1 MKIIDRIQKAQ
12 EEGRPLFSFEYFS
25 PKTAQGMVNLQ
36 DRIERMCYLG
46 PAFIDITWGAGG
58 SRPAAT
64 LEVVSNAQKVYGVE
78 TCMHLICTNN
88 PTDKIDKALNEA
100 RACGNQNILAL
111 RGDPPH
117 GQSEWTA
124 CEGGLNYASDLIRY
138 IRKTHGDYFGIGVAG
153 YPEKHPESAS
163 MEEDLKYLKEKVD
176 AGADFIVTQL
186 FFDVP
191 LFLDWVQK
199 CRDYGITC
207 PIIPG
212 VMPIQ
217 AYASFKK
224 NTVDTSVPQ
233 WILDGI
239 EPIKNDDQAV
249 RAFGVEVGIKMTLD
263 LLQAGVCGIHYYTF
277 NLERSTR
284 LILEGAGLVG
294 KTEYYIKKKN
304 MPWRSS
310 FDERRKEES
319 VRPIFWSNRAK
330 SYISR
335 TDNWDEFPNG
345 RWGDSRSPAYGDL
358 DRYGVYLKY
367 TADEAIQHWGT
378 PEQVQDV
385 SNLFVKYCDG
395 HLLTLPWSDQALAL
409 ESGTIKDRL
418 IDMNSLG
425 YLTINSQPA
434 VNGAKSDDK
443 VFGWGP
449 EGGYVYQKAYLE
461 FFLSPEALEVLKQ
474 RVSKFPSITFMAIN
488 KAGDLHSNTGANGG
502 KPNAVTWGVFPG
514 REVVQPTIVE
524 LSSFDAWKDEA
535 FTLWEQWSKC
545 YPQDSKARELLSELG
560 QNWYL
565 INIVNN
571 DYHEKDGIF
580 ELFKEDI
587 DALRAQQAAAAAAT
601 AGNADDQTVQAVV
614 DVSAK
619 LKDVTVN
626 GDAKTKEEFT
636 TLSPCVE
643 SVAIAQAVA
652 V

>member
-1 MKIIDRIQKAQ
+1 MKIIDRIKKGQ

-25 PKTAQGMVNLQ
+25 PKTAQGMVNLH

-46 PAFIDITWGAGG
+46 PEFIDITWGAGG

-88 PTDKIDKALNEA
+88 PTDKIDKALGEA

-117 GQSEWTA
+117 GQSEWSA
-124 CEGGLNYASDLIRY
+124 CEGGLDYAADLVRY

-163 MEEDLKYLKEKVD
+163 MEDDLLHLKSKVD

-191 LFLDWVQK
+191 MFLDWVKK
-199 CRDYGITC
+199 CRAIGINC

-224 NTVDTSVPQ
+224 NIVGVNVPQ

-239 EPIKNDDQAV
+239 EPIKNDDQAI
-249 RAFGVEVGIKMTLD
+249 RAFGVEVGIKMTLE
-263 LLQAGVCGIHYYTF
+263 LLQGGVCGIHYYTF

-284 LILEGAGLVG
+284 LILEGAGLVS
-294 KTEYYIKKKN
+294 KTTYIKKN

-310 FDERRKEES
+310 FDEKRKEES

-367 TADEAIQHWGT
+367 TAEEATQQWGMPST
-378 PEQVQDV
+378 TEDIFR
-385 SNLFVKYCDG
+385 LFVKYCNG
-395 HLLTLPWSDQALAL
+395 ETLALPWSDQALSL
-409 ESGTIKDRL
+409 ESGVIKDRL
-418 IDMNSLG
+418 VLLNSLG
-425 YLTINSQPA
+425 YLTINSQPQ

-449 EGGYVYQKAYLE
+449 KGGYVYQKAYLE
-461 FFLSPEALEVLKQ
+461 FFVSPETLEVLKT
-474 RVSKFPSITFMAIN
+474 RLSKFPTFTYMAIN
-488 KAGDLHSNTGANGG
+488 KAGDLHTNTSDN
-502 KPNAVTWGVFPG
+502 KCNAVTWGVFPG

-535 FTLWEQWSKC
+535 FALWEQWSKC
-545 YPQDSKARELLSELG
+545 YHQESKSRELLSDFA
-560 QNWYL
+560 QTWYL

-571 DYHEKDGIF
+571 DYHDKEGIF
-580 ELFKEDI
+580 GVFEEDI
-587 DALRAQQAAAAAAT
+587 LAAEATKAQEALQKANAANGHAELSGTVDDVAAR
-601 AGNADDQTVQAVV
+601 
-614 DVSAK
+614 
-619 LKDVTVN
+619 LKDVLAN
-626 GDAKTKEEFT
+626 GSLEAAPSK
-636 TLSPCVE
+636 VE
-643 SVAIAQAVA
+643 PVRA
-652 V
+652 

>member
-1 MKIIDRIQKAQ
+1 MKIIDRINKGQ

-25 PKTAQGMVNLQ
+25 PKTAQGMVNLH

-46 PAFIDITWGAGG
+46 PEFIDITWGAGG

-88 PTDKIDKALNEA
+88 PTDKIDKALSEA

-124 CEGGLNYASDLIRY
+124 CEGGLNYAADLVRY

-163 MEEDLKYLKEKVD
+163 MEEDLKFLKEK
-176 AGADFIVTQL
+176 L

-191 LFLDWVQK
+191 MFLDWVRQ
-199 CRDYGITC
+199 CREAGIHC

-224 NTVDTSVPQ
+224 NIVGVSVPQ

-239 EPIKNDDQAV
+239 EPIKNDDQAI
-249 RAFGVEVGIKMTLD
+249 RAFGVEVGIKMTLE
-263 LLQAGVCGIHYYTF
+263 LIEGGACGIHYYTF

-284 LILEGAGLVG
+284 LILEGANLVN
-294 KTEYYIKKKN
+294 KTDYIKKN

-310 FDERRKEES
+310 FDEKRKEES

-335 TDNWDEFPNG
+335 TDAWDEFPNG

-367 TADEAIQHWGT
+367 TSDEAVHNWGS
-378 PEQVQDV
+378 PSDLQDICR
-385 SNLFVKYCDG
+385 LFVKYCNG
-395 HLLTLPWSDQALAL
+395 ETLTLPWSDQALAL

-418 IDMNSLG
+418 IELNSAG

-449 EGGYVYQKAYLE
+449 KGGYVYQKAYLE
-461 FFLSPEALEVLKQ
+461 FFVSPETLEKLKQ
-474 RVSKFPSITFMAIN
+474 RMSKFPHFTYNAMN
-488 KAGDLHSNTGANGG
+488 KAGDLHTNTNGT

-524 LSSFDAWKDEA
+524 LASFDAWKDEA
-535 FTLWEQWSKC
+535 FALWEQWSRC
-545 YPQDSKARELLSELG
+545 HPQESKPRELLNELG
-560 QNWYL
+560 QTWYL
-565 INIVNN
+565 VNIVNN
-571 DYHEKDGIF
+571 DYHEKEGIF
-580 ELFKEDI
+580 EIFKEDVLAI
-587 DALRAQQAAAAAAT
+587 QQQQQA
-601 AGNADDQTVQAVV
+601 
-614 DVSAK
+614 
-619 LKDVTVN
+619 
-626 GDAKTKEEFT
+626 DAKAEE
-636 TLSPCVE
+636 
-643 SVAIAQAVA
+643 AIATKLQEITISASDTITPQVEAIAIAEAVKA
-652 V
+652 

>member
-1 MKIIDRIQKAQ
+1 MKIIDRIKKGQ

-25 PKTAQGMVNLQ
+25 PKTAQGMVNLH

-46 PAFIDITWGAGG
+46 PEFIDITWGAGG

-88 PTDKIDKALNEA
+88 PTDKIDKALSEA

-117 GQSEWTA
+117 GQSEWSA
-124 CEGGLNYASDLIRY
+124 CEGGLNYASDLVRY

-191 LFLDWVQK
+191 KFLDWVRQ
-199 CRDYGITC
+199 CREAGIHC

-224 NTVDTSVPQ
+224 NIVGVSVPQ

-239 EPIKNDDQAV
+239 EPIKNDDQAI

-263 LLQAGVCGIHYYTF
+263 LIEGGVCGIHYYTF

-284 LILEGAGLVG
+284 LILEGAGLVN
-294 KTEYYIKKKN
+294 KTDYIKKN

-310 FDERRKEES
+310 FDEKRKEES

-367 TADEAIQHWGT
+367 TADEAVQHWGS
-378 PEQVQDV
+378 PDDLQDICR
-385 SNLFVKYCDG
+385 LFVKYCNG
-395 HLLTLPWSDQALAL
+395 ETLTLPWSDQALAL
-409 ESGTIKDRL
+409 ESGTIRDRL
-418 IDMNSLG
+418 IELNSTG

-449 EGGYVYQKAYLE
+449 KGGYVYQKAYLE
-461 FFLSPEALEVLKQ
+461 FFVSPETLEKLKQ
-474 RVSKFPSITFMAIN
+474 RMSKFPNFTYNAMN
-488 KAGDLHSNTGANGG
+488 KAGDLHTNTNGC

-535 FTLWEQWSKC
+535 FALWEQWSRC
-545 YPQDSKARELLSELG
+545 YPQQSKPRELLNELG
-560 QNWYL
+560 QTWYL
-565 INIVNN
+565 VNIVNN
-571 DYHEKDGIF
+571 DYHEKDGIY
-580 ELFKEDI
+580 EIFKEDI
-587 DALRAQQAAAAAAT
+587 VALQEQQKAE
-601 AGNADDQTVQAVV
+601 QQIEQQVEQAIA
-614 DVSAK
+614 AK
-619 LKDVTVN
+619 LQEVAISASASVTP
-626 GDAKTKEEFT
+626 K
-636 TLSPCVE
+636 VE
-643 SVAIAQAVA
+643 SIAIAEAA
-652 V
+652 KA